1 MMDELNNRLSK
12 ALASIGINAW
22 YEDGEVRES
31 IDREGVTLHKVAIW
45 VPTDWV
51 PSEPES
57 A

>member
-1 MMDELNNRLSK
+1 MTDELNNRLSK